1 MKQYSIEIEIPKLN
15 STQSKVYHYL
25 YADSGFELGFGKAGT
40 YSGHSHLFFCD
51 VLFSAKPIS
60 TSDADGKTISGNL
73 IVIPPRTYL
82 GEVVTDDFFFIKFC
96 PTNEK
101 IMLPDKREDILTDGK
116 IEAFNGNA
124 AMEIPWYEKN
134 TSRESSVTFSL
145 QNEKLH
151 IKIGETEFII
161 DK

>member
-1 MKQYSIEIEIPKLN
+1 MKRYSIDIEISKLKAD
-15 STQSKVYHYL
+15 QSKVYHYL
-25 YADSGFELGFGKAGT
+25 YADSGFELGFGKAGI

-60 TSDADGKTISGNL
+60 TIDANGKSISGHL

-82 GEVVTDDFFFIKFC
+82 GKVVTEDFFFIKFC
-96 PTNEK
+96 PTSETVL
-101 IMLPDKREDILTDGK
+101 LPDKRDEIMTKGV
-116 IEAFNGNA
+116 IEVFSGNA
-124 AMEIPWYEKN
+124 MKEIPWYKKN
-134 TSRESSVTFSL
+134 SSSELAVAFNL
-145 QNEKLH
+145 QNKKLN